1 MAMKKYLK
9 IGPYGIGACAI
20 VAVAV
25 LLRVTLD
32 ALNWPVTISDEG
44 SMGLMAIHIAYHGEI
59 PLVLYGQSY
68 MGSLEAFLGSVFI
81 RIFGISPF
89 SLRLGVI
96 LLFTLFLITMYFL
109 TSLLFSKKLALFTL
123 ALLSLGSDP
132 MLSHEI
138 IATGG
143 STQTLLF
150 GSLAFLIISWLVLS
164 IDRPQNKYTSL
175 WRYLAY
181 LGLGLVIGLGLWSDM
196 VVAPYFAMAGLLLV
210 IFCWRELLSPA
221 PLFLFGGL
229 LFGLMPLL
237 VFNYESLNGTNSVY
251 VLLSLFQG
259 SGAQSVHTLS
269 HTLHNILSTIQVSLP
284 MATGEPF
291 CPVNEWP
298 WIGDNSPRSPIC
310 AVAHGSWGV
319 SFLVLLFV
327 VILLSASAVWKLRRQ
342 AGTAAPKED
351 IEQQQVSTATAEE
364 DIEQQQER
372 KKIIIRFV
380 MLASAAIDII
390 IYAFSSA
397 PSTLPGQH
405 ARYLIGLLII
415 MPAILAPLWHGASAL
430 TRSLVRT
437 EQVKAIACR
446 CILAFI
452 FVVFLAGTIFTFM
465 QVPAAQNTY
474 QQDEALVH
482 DLERIGVT
490 HMYAEYW
497 TCNRSAFLSDERIT
511 CAVVD
516 NNLNLDWFHSRYKP
530 YIPLIQHDPHAA
542 YVCPLFLSYVDGEVT
557 SLEKKASQPGAHYQR
572 YIFEGYLVLVPTS

>member
-1 MAMKKYLK
+1 MTMKKYLK
-9 IGPYGIGACAI
+9 IGPYGTGACAI
-20 VAVAV
+20 VVVAV

-44 SMGLMAIHIAYHGEI
+44 SMGLMAIHIAYHGEL

-68 MGSLEAFLGSVFI
+68 MGSLEAYLGSVFI

-96 LLFTLFLITMYFL
+96 LLFTLFLVSMYFL

-150 GSLAFLIISWLVLS
+150 GALAFLIISWLALS
-164 IDRPQNKYTSL
+164 IDRPQSKYTL
-175 WRYLAY
+175 LRRYLAY

-196 VVAPYFAMAGLLLV
+196 IVAPYFAMAGLLLV
-210 IFCWRELLSPA
+210 LFCWRELFSPA
-221 PLFLFGGL
+221 SLFLFGGL
-229 LFGLMPLL
+229 FFGLMPLL
-237 VFNYESLNGTNSVY
+237 VFNYESLNGTNSFY

-259 SGAQSVHTLS
+259 SGAQTAHTLS
-269 HTLHNILSTIQVSLP
+269 QTIHNILSTIQVSVP

-319 SFLVLLFV
+319 GYLLLLSV
-327 VILLSASAVWKLRRQ
+327 VILLTASAVWKLRRQ
-342 AGTAAPKED
+342 QTGTFA
-351 IEQQQVSTATAEE
+351 AEE

-380 MLASAAIDII
+380 MLASAAVDII

-415 MPAILAPLWHGASAL
+415 MPAILAPLWHGASTL
-430 TRSLVRT
+430 TWSSVRT
-437 EQVKAIACR
+437 EQAKTIACR

-452 FVVFLAGTIFTFM
+452 FVAFLAGTIFTFA

-490 HMYAEYW
+490 HMYTEYW

-511 CAVVD
+511 CVVVD
-516 NNLNLDWFHSRYKP
+516 NNLKLDWFHSRYKP
-530 YIPLIQHDPHAA
+530 YIPLVQHDPHAA
-542 YVCPLFLSYVDGEVT
+542 YVCPLFLSYVDGEVA
-557 SLEKKASQPGAHYQR
+557 SLERKASLPGAHYQR
-572 YIFEGYLVLVPTS
+572 YIFEDYLVLVPTS

>member
-1 MAMKKYLK
+1 MKKYLK
-9 IGPYGIGACAI
+9 IGPYGIIASAI
-20 VAVAV
+20 VVVAV
-25 LLRVTLD
+25 IIRVTLD
-32 ALNWPVTISDEG
+32 ALHWPVTISDEG
-44 SMGLMAIHIAYHGEI
+44 SMGLMAIHIAYRGEL

-68 MGSLEAFLGSVFI
+68 MGSMEAFLGSVFI

-109 TSLLFSKKLALFTL
+109 TSMLFSKKLALFTI
-123 ALLSLGSDP
+123 ALLAFGSDP

-150 GSLAFLIISWLVLS
+150 GSLAFLIVSWLALT
-164 IDRPQNKYTSL
+164 IRRPQRKFTLL

-181 LGLGLVIGLGLWSDM
+181 LVLGLAIGLGLWSDM
-196 VVAPYFAMAGLLLV
+196 IVAPYFAAAGLLLV
-210 IFCWRELLSPA
+210 LFCWRDLFSPA

-229 LFGLMPLL
+229 LFGLMPLII
-237 VFNYESLNGTNSVY
+237 FNYESLNGTNSLA
-251 VLLSLFQG
+251 VLLGLFQG

-269 HTLHNILSTIQVSLP
+269 QTLHNILSTIQVSIP

-298 WIGDNSPRSPIC
+298 WIGDNSPRSTMC

-319 SFLVLLFV
+319 GFLIVLSV
-327 VILLSASAVWKLRRQ
+327 AILLTAGAVWQLRKK
-342 AGTAAPKED
+342 AGTAAAGGDNEQRQ
-351 IEQQQVSTATAEE
+351 EQQE
-364 DIEQQQER
+364 QER
-372 KKIIIRFV
+372 QEGTKVIIRFV
-380 MLASAAIDII
+380 MLVTAALDII
-390 IYAFSSA
+390 VYSLSSA

-415 MPAILAPLWHGASAL
+415 MPAILAPLWHGASTL
-430 TRSLVRT
+430 TRSLARD
-437 EQVKAIACR
+437 ERAKAIACR

-452 FVVFLAGTIFTFM
+452 FVAFLAGTVFTFT
-465 QVPAAQNTY
+465 QVPAAQSTY

-482 DLERIGVT
+482 DLERIGVK

-511 CAVVD
+511 CVVVNTD
-516 NNLNLDWFHSRYKP
+516 LSLDWFHSRYKP
-530 YIPLIQHDPHAA
+530 YIPLVEHDPHAA
-542 YVCPLFLSYVDGEVT
+542 YVCPMFLSYVSAEVAN
-557 SLEKKASQPGAHYQR
+557 LEKKADAPGSHYKR
-572 YIFEGYLVLVPTS
+572 YVFEDYLVVVPTS